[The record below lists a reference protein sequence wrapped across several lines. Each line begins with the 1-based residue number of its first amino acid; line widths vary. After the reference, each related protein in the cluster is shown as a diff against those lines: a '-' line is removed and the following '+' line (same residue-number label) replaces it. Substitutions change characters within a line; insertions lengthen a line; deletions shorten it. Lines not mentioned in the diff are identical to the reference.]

1 MLGVREM
8 HLHVLASPSF
18 PSCSLSR
25 WSPARWPARRYVQ
38 VELQRSLSLP
48 RWRIFSRFIVK
59 EDDGWEWMEEG
70 EGTTGEWEGRGG
82 GLPLKPI
89 PLPMERHRTHLGV

>member
-38 VELQRSLSLP
+38 VELQRSLH

-70 EGTTGEWEGRGG
+70 REGRENGREG
-82 GLPLKPI
+82 IAIKANSTAI
-89 PLPMERHRTHLGV
+89 ERI